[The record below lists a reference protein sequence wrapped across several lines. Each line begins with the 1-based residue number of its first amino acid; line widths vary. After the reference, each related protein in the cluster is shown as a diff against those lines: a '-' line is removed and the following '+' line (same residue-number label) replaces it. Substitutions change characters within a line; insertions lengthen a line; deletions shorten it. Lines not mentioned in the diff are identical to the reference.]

1 MSLLTQPGFRFEITK
16 DFDNGTWSAQLQ
28 VDRGWVSQKGFPNR
42 SDAWNWVFG
51 LVGQHYP
58 DASTRAQRVH

>member
-1 MSLLTQPGFRFEITK
+1 MSVLMQKGFAFEIAR
-16 DFDNGTWSAQLQ
+16 DGETWFAQLQ
-28 VDRGWVSQKGFPNR
+28 LDKGWVSQSGFEKR

-58 DASTRAQRVH
+58 ERVH

>member
-1 MSLLTQPGFRFEITK
+1 MSILLQPGFSFVVWRDAEK
-16 DFDNGTWSAQLQ
+16 WSAQLQ
-28 VDRGWVSQKGFPNR
+28 VANGWESKVGFEKR

-58 DASTRAQRVH
+58 ERVH